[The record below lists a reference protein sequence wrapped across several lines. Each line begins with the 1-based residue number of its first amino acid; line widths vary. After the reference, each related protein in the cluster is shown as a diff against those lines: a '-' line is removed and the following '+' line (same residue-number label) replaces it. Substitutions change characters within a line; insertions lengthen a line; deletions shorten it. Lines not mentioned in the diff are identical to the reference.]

1 MLTYRESA
9 IAISRSAVGC
19 VGKGLGKFAVVVG
32 GGVDEPAYAVS
43 IIIDEDGSTV
53 GATKGVVVRSQSPV
67 GWVEALRNPT
77 HDIKKIEI
85 I

>member
-1 MLTYRESA
+1 MV
-9 IAISRSAVGC
+9 SRL
-19 VGKGLGKFAVVVG
+19 VGK
-32 GGVDEPAYAVS
+32 
-43 IIIDEDGSTV
+43 
-53 GATKGVVVRSQSPV
+53 TKEFSKSLSVRSQSPV